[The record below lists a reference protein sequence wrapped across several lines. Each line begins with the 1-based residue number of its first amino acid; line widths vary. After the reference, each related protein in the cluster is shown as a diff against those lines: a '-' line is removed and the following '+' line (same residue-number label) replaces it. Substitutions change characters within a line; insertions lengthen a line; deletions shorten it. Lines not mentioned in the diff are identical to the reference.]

1 VIKKVKRL
9 ARWIKKS
16 NHFTAFTGA
25 GISTS
30 AGIPDFRGP
39 EGVWTLGAQG
49 KSPKNSVSTLKAMPT
64 VCHMSLVELQNKGYL
79 KYLISQNCDGLHRRS
94 GILPNKISELHGNSN
109 LERCIKCGKDYLRDY
124 DATADYEKSVHDHRT
139 GRNCVVCNGDLH
151 DTIIN
156 FGENLPPEPLQKAF
170 DHTLLS
176 DLMLVL
182 GSSLTV
188 RPACTMP
195 RKLAKAGKKL
205 VICNL
210 QRTDLDDIAAMVIHA
225 KCDVVMQLLMKELAL
240 DVPTFLLQ
248 RRVIVEQLP
257 KTLTLRAID
266 VDDTPATIFRA
277 VQYKQLKSTDKFK
290 TVKEEPFE
298 IKLKGIKDEVGVR
311 LHFMGHY
318 NEPVVDLSFKVDKED
333 EKSLL
338 EMFYN
343 PKTGE
348 WKVDALPYTA
358 PDTNKSVANK

>member
-1 VIKKVKRL
+1 
-9 ARWIKKS
+9 
-16 NHFTAFTGA
+16 
-25 GISTS
+25 
-30 AGIPDFRGP
+30 
-39 EGVWTLGAQG
+39 
-49 KSPKNSVSTLKAMPT
+49 M
-64 VCHMSLVELQNKGYL
+64 
-79 KYLISQNCDGLHRRS
+79 
-94 GILPNKISELHGNSN
+94 
-109 LERCIKCGKDYLRDY
+109 ERCIKCGKEYLRDY
-124 DATADYEKSVHDHRT
+124 DATADYAYSVHDHRT
-139 GRNCVVCNGDLH
+139 GRKCVVCEGELH

-156 FGENLPPEPLQKAF
+156 FGENLPQEPLQKAY
-170 DHTLLS
+170 DHTLLT

-195 RKLAKAGKKL
+195 KKVAKAGKKL

-210 QRTDLDDIAAMVIHA
+210 QRTDLDDMAEMVIHA
-225 KCDVVMQLLMKELAL
+225 KCDVVMQLLMKELEL
-240 DVPTFLLQ
+240 EIPTFLLQ
-248 RRVIVEQLP
+248 RRVIVDRTP

-277 VQYKQLKSTDKFK
+277 VQYKEQKSSDKFK
-290 TVKEEPFE
+290 NVKEEPFE
-298 IKLKGIKDEVGVR
+298 IKLKGIKDSVGVR

-348 WKVDALPYTA
+348 WKVNTLSYTA
-358 PDTNKSVANK
+358 PSNNNTSTAKK

>member
-1 VIKKVKRL
+1 
-9 ARWIKKS
+9 
-16 NHFTAFTGA
+16 
-25 GISTS
+25 
-30 AGIPDFRGP
+30 
-39 EGVWTLGAQG
+39 
-49 KSPKNSVSTLKAMPT
+49 M
-64 VCHMSLVELQNKGYL
+64 
-79 KYLISQNCDGLHRRS
+79 
-94 GILPNKISELHGNSN
+94 
-109 LERCIKCGKDYLRDY
+109 RDY
-124 DATADYEKSVHDHRT
+124 DATADYQHSVHDHRT

-156 FGENLPPEPLQKAF
+156 FGENLPAEPLFNATE
-170 DHTLLS
+170 HSMLS

-188 RPACTMP
+188 RPACTLP
-195 RKLAKAGKKL
+195 KKLAKEGRKL

-210 QRTDLDDIAAMVIHA
+210 QRTDLDDMAAMVIHA
-225 KCDVVMQLLMKELAL
+225 KCDVVMELLMKELAL
-240 DVPTFLLQ
+240 EIPTFLLQ
-248 RRVIVEQLP
+248 RRVIVEQTP

-277 VQYKQLKSTDKFK
+277 VQYKQLNSKDKF
-290 TVKEEPFE
+290 TNVKEEPFT

-348 WKVDALPYTA
+348 WKVETLPYT
-358 PDTNKSVANK
+358 PSNSNKLK